1 MLDVPSK
8 ISGCTILALA
18 KDDED
23 TDKTIAMSDL
33 SILQSSF
40 PHLRYLGLDLNV
52 NCEEASLL
60 ILCLL

>member
-1 MLDVPSK
+1 
-8 ISGCTILALA
+8 LA
-18 KDDED
+18 KGDED